1 MPPIRMTHNAV
12 TAYRRA
18 LQPGTSVSGAYREL
32 RRESAEAR
40 FTRKPPPWLR
50 RVRSDAADGYLL
62 LEDDVAALP
71 VRRGRVVGCL
81 VNPERTPR
89 PRANRNPVA

>member
-18 LQPGTSVSGAYREL
+18 LQPQESMSGAYRQL
-32 RRESAEAR
+32 RRETAEAR
-40 FTRKPPPWLR
+40 FTRKRPPWLR
-50 RVRSDAADGYLL
+50 RVHRDAADGYLL
-62 LEDDVAALP
+62 LGDDVAALP

-81 VNPERTPR
+81 VNPERLPR
-89 PRANRNPVA
+89 PRAHRDPVA